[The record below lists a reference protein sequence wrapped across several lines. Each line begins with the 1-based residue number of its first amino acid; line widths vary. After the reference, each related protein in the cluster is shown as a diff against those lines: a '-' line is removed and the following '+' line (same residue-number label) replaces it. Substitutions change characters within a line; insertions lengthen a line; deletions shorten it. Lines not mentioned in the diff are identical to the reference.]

1 MTKAKR
7 DKELL
12 NFTIIRFS
20 DIDLDGLVFFFVTGP
35 QMVSHFVYLKWIV
48 KFLPLYFCLL
58 WNTPALLWSDLNM
71 IQYNTKQT
79 HWLVESRRMV

>member
-20 DIDLDGLVFFFVTGP
+20 DIDLDGLVFFFCNWASNGFALCVFKVNCKVFTFIFLFVMKYSSLI
-35 QMVSHFVYLKWIV
+35 MV
-48 KFLPLYFCLL
+48 
-58 WNTPALLWSDLNM
+58 
-71 IQYNTKQT
+71 
-79 HWLVESRRMV
+79 

>member
-20 DIDLDGLVFFFVTGP
+20 DIDLDGLVFF
-35 QMVSHFVYLKWIV
+35 L
-48 KFLPLYFCLL
+48 
-58 WNTPALLWSDLNM
+58 
-71 IQYNTKQT
+71 
-79 HWLVESRRMV
+79 

>member
-20 DIDLDGLVFFFVTGP
+20 DIDLDGLVFFVTGP
-35 QMVSHFVYLKWIV
+35 QMVSHFVYLK
-48 KFLPLYFCLL
+48 
-58 WNTPALLWSDLNM
+58 
-71 IQYNTKQT
+71 
-79 HWLVESRRMV
+79 

>member
-20 DIDLDGLVFFFVTGP
+20 DIDLDGLVFFCNWASDGFALCVFKVNCKVFT
-35 QMVSHFVYLKWIV
+35 FI
-48 KFLPLYFCLL
+48 FCLL
-58 WNTPALLWSDLNM
+58 
-71 IQYNTKQT
+71 
-79 HWLVESRRMV
+79 

>member
-20 DIDLDGLVFFFVTGP
+20 DIDLDGLFFFVTGP
-35 QMVSHFVYLKWIV
+35 QMVSHFFALCVFKVNCKVFTFI
-48 KFLPLYFCLL
+48 FLFVMKYSSL
-58 WNTPALLWSDLNM
+58 
-71 IQYNTKQT
+71 I
-79 HWLVESRRMV
+79 MV

>member
-35 QMVSHFVYLKWIV
+35 KMVSHFVYLK
-48 KFLPLYFCLL
+48 
-58 WNTPALLWSDLNM
+58 
-71 IQYNTKQT
+71 
-79 HWLVESRRMV
+79 